1 MCTIY
6 CTYSTADS
14 FEDDLINDVEETESS
29 SGDTHWHLLHESL
42 LPSNDDAFWDS
53 FLEHVR
59 SYEKIAEEVQDIESA
74 SLWAVVVKV
83 KINEYSGLFV

>member
-1 MCTIY
+1 MMD

-14 FEDDLINDVEETESS
+14 FKDDLINDVEETESI
-29 SGDTHWHLLHESL
+29 SGDTHRHLLHESL
-42 LPSNDDAFWDS
+42 LPSNDDAFWES

-59 SYEKIAEEVQDIESA
+59 SHEKIAEEVQDIEKA

-83 KINEYSGLFV
+83 KVNEYWGLVV